1 MQKSVKSVFASPK
14 LGSRSPS
21 PGTNINVG
29 SDGIKF
35 ITEYGPAMKRNF
47 SSSPTRKGSGLA
59 AAIPARAASWDG
71 TAQASLGI
79 ARAKVNG
86 QDHVQAV
93 LVLGGK
99 RRADE
104 GFEGVLGGDVVE
116 GGGVRKRVRR
126 ARRVEG

>member
-29 SDGIKF
+29 SEGVKF
-35 ITEYGPAMKRNF
+35 ITEYGQAMKRTV
-47 SSSPTRKGSGLA
+47 SASPTRKVPVLA
-59 AAIPARAASWDG
+59 TPTVRAASWDG
-71 TAQASLGI
+71 AAQSSLEM

-93 LVLGGK
+93 LVPGGK
-99 RRADE
+99 RKADLDF
-104 GFEGVLGGDVVE
+104 GAMLGGDVVE

-126 ARRVEG
+126 ARRMEG